1 MSSIRL
7 FILGSLAERGPMH
20 GHALRLLAEEENID
34 KWADVSPGAIYG
46 AFKRLAAE
54 QLIEP
59 LRVEREGNYPERQVY
74 AITSTGEES
83 LTRIRREALD
93 TVVYRHDPVDLAL
106 ARLDDA
112 SVASLEATLRERL
125 AQVTGELESG
135 LVRLERISKYLTVI
149 EKKVLRHQVHKLMA
163 EIAWHEELLGAL
175 PEIVADEK
183 SRKGHPH
190 DNHHSNTR

>member
-20 GHALRLLAEEENID
+20 GHALRLLAEEERID
-34 KWADVSPGAIYG
+34 QWADVSPGAIYG

-54 QLIEP
+54 ELIEP

-74 AITSTGEES
+74 SITAAGLEALE
-83 LTRIRREALD
+83 RIRREALEAI
-93 TVVYRHDPVDLAL
+93 VYRHDPVDLAL

-112 SVASLEATLRERL
+112 SVDGLEQTLRARH
-125 AQVTGELESG
+125 AQLTAELQAG
-135 LVRLERISKYLTVI
+135 LLRLERISTYLTVM

-163 EIAWHEELLGAL
+163 ELAWHEELLGDL
-175 PEIVADEK
+175 PEIIKDEK
-183 SRKGHPH
+183 SRKGR
-190 DNHHSNTR
+190 S